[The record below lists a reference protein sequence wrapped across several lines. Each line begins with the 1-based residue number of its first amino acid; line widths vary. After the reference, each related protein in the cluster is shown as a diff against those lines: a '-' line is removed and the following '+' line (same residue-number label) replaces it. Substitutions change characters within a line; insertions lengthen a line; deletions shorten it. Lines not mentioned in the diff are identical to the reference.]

1 MKKILLL
8 LSILLPS
15 ASFAQEGED
24 DYRPFAENGKT
35 WETREGM
42 IMENIYGNSID
53 GDTLI
58 NGETWKKVYNYHGF
72 PEFNYSYYAAIRDT
86 GKKVYVMAKGSNKPR
101 LLYDFNLKEGQTVR
115 CGVEGNAFGCLLE
128 TDEKPDTLLGFE
140 LASSLRVERIDTIE
154 TRGLKF
160 RRFTLTFLDHF
171 KYPLIDKQFENEQGI
186 LYDTDNV
193 IWVEG
198 IGSNVGPFFP
208 WFPLQPQ
215 HAFGMTCSVDK
226 TFIFGSS
233 DFYMSSMQEN
243 FRPLVEQ
250 GKKWTYHHD
259 TFENVYDYYYFLEG
273 DTVIAGKN
281 CLKMYSKNKGNQ
293 GEIRFEGALYEEDRK
308 VYRFHQEID
317 VPEVL
322 YDFDCQVGDTLPFQ
336 GAYLVIQA
344 IESVEILGM
353 SRKRYDFQA
362 YVKVE
367 DSDEIIVLG
376 DGSWLEGIGSMKDF
390 YNMISFDGNYNSLMA
405 CEMNGVTIYQ
415 SPTAIQSVR
424 SYKQNANG
432 AIYDLQGRRLKSKP
446 SHRVYIQNGKKHIM
460 R

>member
-15 ASFAQEGED
+15 ASLAQEGED
-24 DYRPFAENGKT
+24 DYRPFAEDGKT

-140 LASSLRVERIDTIE
+140 FASSLRVERIDTIE

-215 HAFGMTCSVDK
+215 HAFVMTCSVDK

-233 DFYMSSMQEN
+233 DFYTSFEPDAISTTRHIVNKNRNFYNLQGHRMSST
-243 FRPLVEQ
+243 P
-250 GKKWTYHHD
+250 
-259 TFENVYDYYYFLEG
+259 
-273 DTVIAGKN
+273 
-281 CLKMYSKNKGNQ
+281 GN
-293 GEIRFEGALYEEDRK
+293 
-308 VYRFHQEID
+308 
-317 VPEVL
+317 
-322 YDFDCQVGDTLPFQ
+322 
-336 GAYLVIQA
+336 
-344 IESVEILGM
+344 
-353 SRKRYDFQA
+353 
-362 YVKVE
+362 
-367 DSDEIIVLG
+367 
-376 DGSWLEGIGSMKDF
+376 GI
-390 YNMISFDGNYNSLMA
+390 
-405 CEMNGVTIYQ
+405 
-415 SPTAIQSVR
+415 
-424 SYKQNANG
+424 
-432 AIYDLQGRRLKSKP
+432 
-446 SHRVYIQNGKKHIM
+446 YIQNGKKRIM